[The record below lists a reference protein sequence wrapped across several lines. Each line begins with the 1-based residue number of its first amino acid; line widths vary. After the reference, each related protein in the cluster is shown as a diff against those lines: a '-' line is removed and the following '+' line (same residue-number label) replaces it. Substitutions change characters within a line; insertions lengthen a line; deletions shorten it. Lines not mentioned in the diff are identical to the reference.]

1 MILDG
6 ENQPKDASD
15 TKAIPMAV
23 SFERVR
29 MKILQAMNIC
39 TGIEIAT

>member
-1 MILDG
+1 MVLD
-6 ENQPKDASD
+6 EESQPKEASA
-15 TKAIPMAV
+15 TRAIAMAA

-29 MKILQAMNIC
+29 LKILQAMNIC